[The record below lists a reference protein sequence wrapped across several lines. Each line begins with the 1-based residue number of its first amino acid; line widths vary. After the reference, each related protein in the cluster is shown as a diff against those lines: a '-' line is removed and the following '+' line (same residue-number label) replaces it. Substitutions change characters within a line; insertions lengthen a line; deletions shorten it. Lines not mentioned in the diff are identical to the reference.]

1 MRAVLHTKYGPPD
14 VLRLEDIPK
23 PIPTDDEVLVRVHA
37 ASLNAVDWH
46 ILRAKPF
53 PIRLMG
59 MGLLRPKHKVL
70 GADIAGQVEA
80 VGKNVM
86 QFKQGDNVFGELSG
100 CGWGAFAEYVC
111 VPENVIASKPADIS
125 FEEAAAT
132 PLAAVTALQGLRD
145 KGQIRTGKRVL
156 IHGASGGVG
165 TFAVQIAKAFGC
177 EVTAACSASKMN
189 MVRSI
194 GADHAI
200 DYTKEDFTR
209 SGQQYDLIL
218 AVNGYR
224 SLFDYR
230 RALSPK
236 GIYVMAGGSGA
247 QMFQALLGPLISR
260 PAGKKMRSVGMKS
273 NKKDLIFIKDL
284 LESGKVVPVIDRRYP
299 LNETAEAIRYLE
311 EGHALGKVVIITEHS
326 Q

>member
-177 EVTAACSASKMN
+177 EVTAVCSASKMN

>member
-1 MRAVLHTKYGPPD
+1 M
-14 VLRLEDIPK
+14 
-23 PIPTDDEVLVRVHA
+23 
-37 ASLNAVDWH
+37 
-46 ILRAKPF
+46 
-53 PIRLMG
+53 
-59 MGLLRPKHKVL
+59 
-70 GADIAGQVEA
+70 
-80 VGKNVM
+80 
-86 QFKQGDNVFGELSG
+86 
-100 CGWGAFAEYVC
+100 
-111 VPENVIASKPADIS
+111 
-125 FEEAAAT
+125 
-132 PLAAVTALQGLRD
+132 
-145 KGQIRTGKRVL
+145 

>member
-1 MRAVLHTKYGPPD
+1 MRAVLHTKYGSPD
-14 VLRLEDIPK
+14 VLKLRDIPK
-23 PIPTDDEVLVRVHA
+23 PIPTDDEVLVRVQA

-53 PIRLMG
+53 PIRFMG
-59 MGLLRPKHKVL
+59 MGLLKPKHKIL

-80 VGKNVM
+80 VGRNVK
-86 QFKQGDNVFGELSG
+86 QFKQGDNVFGELSS

-111 VPENVIASKPADIS
+111 VPENVITSKPVNIS

-145 KGQIRTGKRVL
+145 KGHIRAGQRVL

-165 TFAVQIAKAFGC
+165 TFAVQIARAFGC
-177 EVTAACSASKMN
+177 EVTGVCSASKVK

-194 GADHAI
+194 GADHVI
-200 DYTKEDFTR
+200 DYGQEDFTR
-209 SGQQYDLIL
+209 RGQQYDLIL
-218 AVNGYR
+218 AVNGYH

-247 QMFQALLGPLISR
+247 QMFQALLGPLISIR
-260 PAGKKMRSVGMKS
+260 PGKKMCSVGMKS
-273 NKKDLIFIKDL
+273 NKNDLIFIKDL
-284 LESGKVVPVIDRRYP
+284 LESGKVVPIIDRRYP

-311 EGHALGKVVIITEHS
+311 EGHALGKVVILTGHNR
-326 Q
+326 

>member
-1 MRAVLHTKYGPPD
+1 MRAVLHTKYGSPD
-14 VLRLEDIPK
+14 VLKLRDIPK
-23 PIPTDDEVLVRVHA
+23 PIPTDDEVLVRVQA

-53 PIRLMG
+53 PIRFMG
-59 MGLLRPKHKVL
+59 MGLLKPKHKIL

-80 VGKNVM
+80 VGRNVK
-86 QFKQGDNVFGELSG
+86 QFKQGDNVFGELSS

-111 VPENVIASKPADIS
+111 VPENVITSKPVNIS

-145 KGQIRTGKRVL
+145 KGHIRAGQRVL

-165 TFAVQIAKAFGC
+165 TFAVQIARTFGC
-177 EVTAACSASKMN
+177 EVTGVCSASKVK

-194 GADHAI
+194 GADHVI
-200 DYTKEDFTR
+200 DYGQEDFTR
-209 SGQQYDLIL
+209 RGQQYDLIL
-218 AVNGYR
+218 AVNGYH

-247 QMFQALLGPLISR
+247 QMFQALLGPLISIR
-260 PAGKKMRSVGMKS
+260 PGKKMCSVGMKS
-273 NKKDLIFIKDL
+273 NKNDLIFIKDL
-284 LESGKVVPVIDRRYP
+284 LESGKVVPIIDRRYP

-311 EGHALGKVVIITEHS
+311 EGHALGKVVILTGHNR
-326 Q
+326 